1 MNTDK
6 VYGMPAT
13 DPVALREAMYGVLSR
28 LQDQPEVQIQA
39 TAMCLFAMCRAL
51 GIDVRRLLVTVE
63 RMIEDLDGP
72 HVYTF
77 RSLEEY
83 AKDMIGRSSHA
94 VWID

>member
-6 VYGMPAT
+6 VYGMSAGP
-13 DPVALREAMYGVLSR
+13 PEELRQAMYLVLSR
-28 LQDQPEVQIQA
+28 LQDHPEMQVQA
-39 TAMCLFAMCRAL
+39 TAMCLFAMCNAL
-51 GIDVRRLLVTVE
+51 GIDVRRLLTTVE

-72 HVYTF
+72 FVYTF

>member
-1 MNTDK
+1 MNKDK
-6 VYGMPAT
+6 VYGMAAS
-13 DPVALREAMYGVLSR
+13 DPVAMREAMYGVLSR
-28 LQDQPEVQIQA
+28 LQDQPEVQVQA
-39 TAMCLFAMCRAL
+39 TAMCLLAMCNAL
-51 GIDVRRLLVTVE
+51 DIDVRRLLSTVD

-72 HVYTF
+72 FVYTF

>member
-6 VYGMPAT
+6 VYGLCAT
-13 DPVALREAMYGVLSR
+13 DANALREAMYGVLSR

-39 TAMCLFAMCRAL
+39 TALCLFAMSKAL
-51 GIDVRRLLVTVE
+51 GIDVRRLLESVE
-63 RMIEDLDGP
+63 RMMEDLDGP